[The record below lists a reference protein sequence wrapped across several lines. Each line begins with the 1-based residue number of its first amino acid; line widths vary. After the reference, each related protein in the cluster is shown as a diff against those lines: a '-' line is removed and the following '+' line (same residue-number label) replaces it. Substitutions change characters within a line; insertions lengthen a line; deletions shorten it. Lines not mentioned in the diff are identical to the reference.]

1 MENITQ
7 VPPYA
12 EASALAN
19 SLYDHRAQAELLGTL
34 IADAGFGVI
43 LVAPAGQIIYMNNV
57 ASNLIRLRRG
67 FCSQQGR
74 LKATDVKCSQKLQ
87 SLISAASL
95 PSNETF
101 SGSMILSQQD
111 SEEIFAVHVV
121 PVSYKTSGRFV
132 PRGMLTAG
140 PFIVGLFIIDR
151 TQGTAERANIFAP
164 LFGLTPGE
172 TRLLSALS
180 SEKSLTTAARRLKIT
195 QSTARTHLKHIMEK
209 TGTHRQ
215 AELIGLFIEMTTPYG
230 GGRKCDPL
238 HIGSICA

>member
-95 PSNETF
+95 PATK
-101 SGSMILSQQD
+101 
-111 SEEIFAVHVV
+111 
-121 PVSYKTSGRFV
+121 P
-132 PRGMLTAG
+132 
-140 PFIVGLFIIDR
+140 
-151 TQGTAERANIFAP
+151 
-164 LFGLTPGE
+164 
-172 TRLLSALS
+172 
-180 SEKSLTTAARRLKIT
+180 SLG
-195 QSTARTHLKHIMEK
+195 Q
-209 TGTHRQ
+209 
-215 AELIGLFIEMTTPYG
+215 
-230 GGRKCDPL
+230 
-238 HIGSICA
+238 

>member
-132 PRGMLTAG
+132 PRGRLTAG
-140 PFIVGLFIIDR
+140 PFI
-151 TQGTAERANIFAP
+151 
-164 LFGLTPGE
+164 
-172 TRLLSALS
+172 
-180 SEKSLTTAARRLKIT
+180 RR
-195 QSTARTHLKHIMEK
+195 
-209 TGTHRQ
+209 G
-215 AELIGLFIEMTTPYG
+215 
-230 GGRKCDPL
+230 
-238 HIGSICA
+238 